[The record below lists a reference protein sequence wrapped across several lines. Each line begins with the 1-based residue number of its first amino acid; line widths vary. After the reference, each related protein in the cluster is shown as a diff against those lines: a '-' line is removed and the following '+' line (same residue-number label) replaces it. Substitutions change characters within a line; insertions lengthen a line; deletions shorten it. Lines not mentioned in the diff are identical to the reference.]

1 MAKKQIGGT
10 GASVYAGFVADGA
23 YPAPVQGY
31 DYASNLESN
40 YNSAAL
46 SVSGTSGGDGFKIQ
60 WNGAWQ
66 SGVGS
71 IPDLDYQNGRY
82 ASR

>member
-1 MAKKQIGGT
+1 MVP
-10 GASVYAGFVADGA
+10 VYAGFVADGA
-23 YPAPVQGY
+23 YPVPVQGY

-46 SVSGTSGGDGFKIQ
+46 SVAGTSGGDGFKIQ

-66 SGVGS
+66 SDVGS
-71 IPDLDYQNGRY
+71 IPDLDYQKWSLS
-82 ASR
+82 SR